1 MATNLRKMGFH
12 VKSQIPWGTHFCL
25 FYETK
30 EDLLD
35 TLVPYSKAGLEGN
48 EFCAWLA
55 LNQAV
60 PPFERNRFNQSI
72 EVLRA
77 RDWYLNGG
85 HFELDRVT
93 SAWNRNLTQ
102 ARQNQQAEFA
112 R

>member
-35 TLVPYSKAGLEGN
+35 TLVPYFKAVLEGN
-48 EFCAWLA
+48 EFCVWVVADPLTEEDASLA

-60 PPFERNRFNQSI
+60 PPFEL
-72 EVLRA
+72 V
-77 RDWYLNGG
+77 
-85 HFELDRVT
+85 RVT

>member
-35 TLVPYSKAGLEGN
+35 TLVPYSKAGPEGN

-60 PPFERNRFNQSI
+60 PPFERNRFI
-72 EVLRA
+72 KA
-77 RDWYLNGG
+77 
-85 HFELDRVT
+85 
-93 SAWNRNLTQ
+93 
-102 ARQNQQAEFA
+102 
-112 R
+112 

>member
-35 TLVPYSKAGLEGN
+35 TLVPYSKAGPEGN

-60 PPFERNRFNQSI
+60 PP
-72 EVLRA
+72 
-77 RDWYLNGG
+77 
-85 HFELDRVT
+85 FELDRVT